1 MFIDMFVCENG
12 GGGCDSQRRDEMVS
26 VPDRFGKAELR
37 SGLSTSMHYKAKPS
51 YIRALTPISCPTFDE
66 NLQPNPSRFTFFFFF
81 FEFEGSKPR

>member
-1 MFIDMFVCENG
+1 MFIDMFVCETG

-66 NLQPNPSRFTFFFFF
+66 NLQPNPSRVTFFFFF
-81 FEFEGSKPR
+81 